1 MTYAPSVATSV
12 SPQSLRN
19 FRLRQGS
26 TIMPHR
32 FLIVLAALLLPSLL
46 PGCYT
51 IAQSPPDE
59 KSYLQSSSISG
70 VVLVTGEK
78 IDFRDNGAIVEPGS
92 GLIIGRSSD
101 GVFRQISKDDVS
113 YLLIRKRDTL
123 GSIVVGA
130 VVVGAVVSVFVWIY
144 VHSFQEGLCCD

>member
-1 MTYAPSVATSV
+1 MKRRSAIILT
-12 SPQSLRN
+12 
-19 FRLRQGS
+19 
-26 TIMPHR
+26 
-32 FLIVLAALLLPSLL
+32 LLLLHGLL
-46 PGCYT
+46 SGCYT
-51 IAQSPPDE
+51 TIQSRPDE
-59 KSYLQSSSISG
+59 KSPPRLSSITG
-70 VVLVTGEK
+70 AVLVTGER
-78 IDFRDNGAIVEPGS
+78 IDFRDNGAILEPGS

-101 GVFRQISKDDVS
+101 GVFRQISKDDIS

>member
-1 MTYAPSVATSV
+1 MKRRSAIILT
-12 SPQSLRN
+12 
-19 FRLRQGS
+19 
-26 TIMPHR
+26 
-32 FLIVLAALLLPSLL
+32 LLLLHGLL
-46 PGCYT
+46 SGCYT
-51 IAQSPPDE
+51 TIQSRPDE
-59 KSYLQSSSISG
+59 KSLPRSSSITG
-70 VVLVTGEK
+70 AVLVTGER
-78 IDFRDNGAIVEPGS
+78 IDFRDNGAILEPGS

-101 GVFRQISKDDVS
+101 GVFRQISKDDIS